1 MTELRKLKIKNQIV
15 NSSLDFAR
23 KYARCEIKEIK
34 AIYEKFSD
42 DIDIILKKIWNYLL
56 IEFNGYATS
65 ETGYHSHYF
74 GDFREG
80 AKEPTLK
87 QVRNLI
93 SELMEA
99 FYTPPQPLS
108 LFK

>member
-1 MTELRKLKIKNQIV
+1 MTKKTWNVKSKDGRMVKIKY
-15 NSSLDFAR
+15 NSHDFSEGDP
-23 KYARCEIKEIK
+23 CPH
-34 AIYEKFSD
+34 
-42 DIDIILKKIWNYLL
+42 L
-56 IEFNGYATS
+56 EFNGYETS